1 MISVKTVKS
10 VGDFFYRYLIRLIMT
25 ENEMSYEVFSLIDV
39 LKSVG
44 LKDINLWTK
53 VMYWWGLKH

>member
-1 MISVKTVKS
+1 
-10 VGDFFYRYLIRLIMT
+10 MT

-44 LKDINLWTK
+44 LKDI
-53 VMYWWGLKH
+53 MYFPEKGCHLGTNRSDNET

>member
-1 MISVKTVKS
+1 
-10 VGDFFYRYLIRLIMT
+10 MT
-25 ENEMSYEVFSLIDV
+25 ENYMSYEVFSLIDV

>member
-1 MISVKTVKS
+1 
-10 VGDFFYRYLIRLIMT
+10 MT
-25 ENEMSYEVFSLIDV
+25 ENEMPYEVFSLIDV

-44 LKDINLWTK
+44 LKDTNLWTK

>member
-1 MISVKTVKS
+1 
-10 VGDFFYRYLIRLIMT
+10 MT
-25 ENEMSYEVFSLIDV
+25 ENDMSYEVFSLIDV

-44 LKDINLWTK
+44 LKVINLWTK

>member
-1 MISVKTVKS
+1 
-10 VGDFFYRYLIRLIMT
+10 MT

-53 VMYWWGLKH
+53 VMCWWGLKH

>member
-1 MISVKTVKS
+1 
-10 VGDFFYRYLIRLIMT
+10 MT
-25 ENEMSYEVFSLIDV
+25 ENDMSYEVFSLIDV

-44 LKDINLWTK
+44 LKDINLWAK

>member
-1 MISVKTVKS
+1 
-10 VGDFFYRYLIRLIMT
+10 MT
-25 ENEMSYEVFSLIDV
+25 ENDMSYEVFSLIDV

-44 LKDINLWTK
+44 LKDINPWTR

>member
-10 VGDFFYRYLIRLIMT
+10 VGDFFLKIFNSFIMT
-25 ENEMSYEVFSLIDV
+25 ENDMSYEVFSLIDV

>member
-1 MISVKTVKS
+1 
-10 VGDFFYRYLIRLIMT
+10 MT

-53 VMYWWGLKH
+53 VMYWWGGLKH